1 MTFVAISRIF
11 AETMPSSPTSVR
23 GLDGAGGPY
32 GLRDV
37 RSLYPTVS
45 ENHLRY
51 LEKWGLLR
59 QSGRPRAEREYSFT
73 DLLAIKQVASELEKG
88 TPLKGGSIS
97 DALLMT
103 EHPSVWTRCL
113 AVGVAALSQ
122 VPWIVLVA
130 WGFSVADEYERHIGL
145 VATAIAF
152 VGYVLLY
159 VTFAVIQNAHL
170 VDEHFYLPYVPV
182 AGLMWLTGL
191 GLAKLYYRLRP

>member
-1 MTFVAISRIF
+1 
-11 AETMPSSPTSVR
+11 MPSSPTSAR

-88 TPLKGGSIS
+88 TPLKGILRG
-97 DALLMT
+97 LLAEKQGQLELDFHAAADT
-103 EHPSVWTRCL
+103 PKAKVVVLQGRRTVPRHQRR
-113 AVGVAALSQ
+113 AAAGRRNNVA
-122 VPWIVLVA
+122 
-130 WGFSVADEYERHIGL
+130 GHR
-145 VATAIAF
+145 
-152 VGYVLLY
+152 
-159 VTFAVIQNAHL
+159 
-170 VDEHFYLPYVPV
+170 VPV
-182 AGLMWLTGL
+182 VPLHRSSDRARREVLH
-191 GLAKLYYRLRP
+191 